1 MQFEKFKEQIKAIDF
16 DSVRADAEDYYEAVI
31 NSSQM
36 ADLSS
41 CLEKVLGKP
50 AFPSENPLSDQAKD
64 IITEF
69 GGLRQ
74 GQTFY
79 FLNQDGN
86 SIFVM
91 LWPWSDGEHTTLKS
105 GQK

>member
-1 MQFEKFKEQIKAIDF
+1 MQFEKFKEQIKAVDF
-16 DSVRADAEDYYEAVI
+16 ESVRADAEDYFEAVVN
-31 NSSQM
+31 NSRM
-36 ADLSS
+36 TDLSS
-41 CLEKVLGKP
+41 CLEKLLGRP
-50 AFPSENPLSDQAKD
+50 ALPSDDPLSDPAKD

-69 GGLRQ
+69 GGIRQ

-79 FLNQDGN
+79 FLNEGGN

-105 GQK
+105 GLK

>member
-1 MQFEKFKEQIKAIDF
+1 MQFEKFKEQVKTVDF
-16 DSVRADAEDYYEAVI
+16 ESVRVDAEDYFEAVI
-31 NSSQM
+31 NGSRM
-36 ADLSS
+36 KALTS
-41 CLEKVLGKP
+41 CLEKLLGKP
-50 AFPSENPLSDQAKD
+50 ALPSDNPLPDPAKD

-69 GGLRQ
+69 GGIRQ

-79 FLNQDGN
+79 FLQEDEN